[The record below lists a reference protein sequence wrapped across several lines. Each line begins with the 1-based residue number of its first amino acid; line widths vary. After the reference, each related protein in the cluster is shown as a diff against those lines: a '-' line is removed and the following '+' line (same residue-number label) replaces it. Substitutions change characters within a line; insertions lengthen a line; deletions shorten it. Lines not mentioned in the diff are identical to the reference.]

1 MSPAA
6 AATKRPYLKH
16 MCVCVFV
23 QKADDATDFHLFL
36 FAAAARNS
44 GKESKTSLTLSSSQE
59 AEECAQEEREEAK
72 EALAP
77 PLSNRALEA
86 ELRKQMAASL
96 ERRRAEALS
105 SSQAAGHKV
114 SLLDVLQQGWDL
126 RSAPCLPR
134 QPSIITIH
142 HYHPR
147 PRYYA

>member
-1 MSPAA
+1 
-6 AATKRPYLKH
+6 

-36 FAAAARNS
+36 FAAATARNS

-77 PLSNRALEA
+77 PPLSNRALEA

-96 ERRRAEALS
+96 ERRHAEALS

-114 SLLDVLQQGWDL
+114 SLLNVLQQGWDL
-126 RSAPCLPR
+126 RSAPCLPL
-134 QPSIITIH
+134 QPSIITTSSPALVIMLN
-142 HYHPR
+142 YR
-147 PRYYA
+147 